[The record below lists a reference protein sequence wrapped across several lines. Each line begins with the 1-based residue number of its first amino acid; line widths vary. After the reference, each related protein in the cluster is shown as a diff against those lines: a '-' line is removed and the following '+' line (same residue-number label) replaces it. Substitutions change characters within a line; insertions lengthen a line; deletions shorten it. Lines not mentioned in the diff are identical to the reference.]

1 MEREGREEEKVEE
14 EGEIGEEE
22 VVEEGIE
29 EVEEGVDKGEEEG
42 IEEVAEGVD
51 KGGEEER
58 VEEGVEGRAV
68 VVAGQVVEF
77 SWEEGKSKN

>member
-1 MEREGREEEKVEE
+1 M
-14 EGEIGEEE
+14 
-22 VVEEGIE
+22 
-29 EVEEGVDKGEEEG
+29 EEGVDKGEEEG

-51 KGGEEER
+51 KGEEEGIEEVAEGVDKGEEEER

-77 SWEEGKSKN
+77 SWEE

>member
-1 MEREGREEEKVEE
+1 M
-14 EGEIGEEE
+14 
-22 VVEEGIE
+22 
-29 EVEEGVDKGEEEG
+29 EEGVDKGEEEG

-51 KGGEEER
+51 KGGGEER